1 MSGGWAGLP
10 RLCAPRAAPGPRR
23 LHRAFLHFPVRG
35 CERADIMGAPRG
47 GPPLRDSSSPR
58 RHPEAPPSGSAR
70 AAPPAA
76 GAAPRSRAPRPRHV
90 RTRAQR
96 KRGRAQPPAAA
107 APRTLTHPW
116 PRRRSAHSAGTDGLT
131 ASGGRRR
138 RRQGGS
144 GGRESGAAPEPQ
156 TVGGRRVGNRG
167 GDQGRSR
174 HRRAPAFPTPQARP
188 RLASPRPSASTP
200 SLGSALSRPPV
211 RLQGALFRRSP

>member
-1 MSGGWAGLP
+1 
-10 RLCAPRAAPGPRR
+10 
-23 LHRAFLHFPVRG
+23 
-35 CERADIMGAPRG
+35 MGAPRG
-47 GPPLRDSSSPR
+47 GPPLRDSGSPR
-58 RHPEAPPSGSAR
+58 SHPEAAPSGSA
-70 AAPPAA
+70 
-76 GAAPRSRAPRPRHV
+76 GAAPLATGAAPGSWAPRPRHV

-96 KRGRAQPPAAA
+96 KRGKTQPRAAA

-131 ASGGRRR
+131 ASGGRGR

-144 GGRESGAAPEPQ
+144 GGRASGAAPEPR

-200 SLGSALSRPPV
+200 SLGPAPSRPPV
-211 RLQGALFRRSP
+211 RLQGALFRRSA